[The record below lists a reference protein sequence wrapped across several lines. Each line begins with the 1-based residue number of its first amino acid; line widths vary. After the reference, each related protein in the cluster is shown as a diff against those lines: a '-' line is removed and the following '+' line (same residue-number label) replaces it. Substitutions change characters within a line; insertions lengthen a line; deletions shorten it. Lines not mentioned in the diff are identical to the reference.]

1 MEGYASLLLT
11 VSTSSSPITVIAY
24 VEHDGRINCFLKGA
38 SRIFDNLKELVEFVK
53 DNY

>member
-11 VSTSSSPITVIAY
+11 VSTSSSPITVTAY
-24 VEHDGRINCFLKGA
+24 VEHDGRISCFLKGS